1 MTSPWNIVKTGVM
14 EHCEEK
20 GWSILMTCVMELC
33 DDKGMEQCDESFHGA
48 L

>member
-1 MTSPWNIVKTGVM
+1 MTSPWNIVMSGVM

-33 DDKGMEQCDESFHGA
+33 DDTGMEQCDESFHGA